1 MAKAN
6 SDKVKFLESRTV
18 NNPDGED
25 QEFVAGKT
33 YDMNPASAFR
43 WVRRGVAEYVSTSNS
58 RSDAN
63 NSSND

>member
-6 SDKVKFLESRTV
+6 SDKIKFLENRTV
-18 NNPDGED
+18 NNPDGKD

-33 YDMNPASAFR
+33 YDMNPASAQR

-58 RSDAN
+58 RSDTN

>member
-1 MAKAN
+1 MSKT
-6 SDKVKFLESRTV
+6 STDKVKFLESRTV
-18 NNPDGED
+18 VDPEGDN
-25 QEFVAGKT
+25 QKFVEGKT
-33 YDMNPASAFR
+33 YDLNPASAFR